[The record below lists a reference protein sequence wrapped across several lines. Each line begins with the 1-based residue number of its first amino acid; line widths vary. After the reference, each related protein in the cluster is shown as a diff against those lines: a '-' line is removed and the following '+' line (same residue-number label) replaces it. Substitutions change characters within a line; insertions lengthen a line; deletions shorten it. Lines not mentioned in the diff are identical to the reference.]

1 MTLEQ
6 SKVCD
11 ALCTYFKIP
20 RAEIRKIA
28 ENYTEAAGAD
38 HPVISLDLTSF
49 CGEVFNVGS
58 SKSDIRLSSLLD
70 FSQFERSE
78 LFSDVINLFS
88 NEDIQFVVFVINKK
102 GIKGTSPTTMVIHEA
117 REYDGFGGIFV
128 RPVTNYSSSG
138 YVIETIKNYLK
149 YKYPADEC

>member
-28 ENYTEAAGAD
+28 ENYVAAAGAEN
-38 HPVISLDLTSF
+38 PVISLDLTSF

-58 SKSDIRLSSLLD
+58 SKSEVRLASLLD
-70 FSQFERSE
+70 YSQFSKSE
-78 LFSDVINLFS
+78 LFSDIVNLFN
-88 NEDIQFVVFVINKK
+88 NEDIQFAVFVINKQGDK
-102 GIKGTSPTTMVIHEA
+102 STTMVIHEA
-117 REYDGFGGIFV
+117 REYDGFGGVFV
-128 RPVTNYSSSG
+128 RPVANYNSSG
-138 YVIETIKNYLK
+138 YIIEPIKNYLK
-149 YKYPADEC
+149 HKYPADEY